1 MTREL
6 SRTEAGDQGV
16 EGKLRKGDAAWQC
29 RWLFT
34 PPRTESFGGEEVV
47 EPEAYVFSEERE

>member
-6 SRTEAGDQGV
+6 SRTEAGDQWD
-16 EGKLRKGDAAWQC
+16 EGKWRKGDAGWLC

-34 PPRTESFGGEEVV
+34 PPRIVSFGGEEVV
-47 EPEAYVFSEERE
+47 EPGAYVFSEERE